1 MIKDTKFRPGTSGC
15 PEKQFMAGNRHRW
28 PSGVSGNPAGVSRA
42 RLNFERQFHEAL
54 VNEGSVGE
62 AAELL
67 WKAARNGEAW
77 AIQNLCQRF
86 APQAANLHVTHE
98 VGDDGIDDSKLTDQQ
113 LESWLQSPSLRDAQR
128 TPSRRITNGFGWRSG
143 RRRGSRP
150 RRISTARSCWL
161 TATSTPGGTA
171 GGGNASGS
179 E

>member
-98 VGDDGIDDSKLTDQQ
+98 VGDDGIDYSKLTDQQ
-113 LESWLQSPSLRDAQR
+113 LEQLEAILERARDQTDPSDRVVEGRAVRHGGGGSGLGKPEASNCIPRTEREDDDAQK
-128 TPSRRITNGFGWRSG
+128 SHLQG
-143 RRRGSRP
+143 
-150 RRISTARSCWL
+150 
-161 TATSTPGGTA
+161 
-171 GGGNASGS
+171 
-179 E
+179 

>member
-15 PEKQFMAGNRHRW
+15 PEKQFRAGNRHRW

-98 VGDDGIDDSKLTDQQ
+98 VGDDGIDYSKLTDQQ
-113 LESWLQSPSLRDAQR
+113 LEQLEAILERARDQTDPSDGVVEGRAVPHEASASGLGKPEASNCIPRTEREDDDAQK
-128 TPSRRITNGFGWRSG
+128 SHLQG
-143 RRRGSRP
+143 
-150 RRISTARSCWL
+150 
-161 TATSTPGGTA
+161 
-171 GGGNASGS
+171 
-179 E
+179 